1 MDKEFIVS
9 IIAIIV
15 PCITAIISIAISIES
30 NNRSKESNNRSKEI
44 EKINSDLMSGQIELQ
59 IREMIFSAQKNFTDI
74 GKQLVPDKDDNFN
87 AKMLDMSLEMVCNA
101 YDEACAKYLD
111 GKVDKVR
118 FKKIYY
124 TEIKNL
130 VEKEDTKPYYD
141 TIDSKFQATIK
152 VYKEWNNL
160 EK

>member
-1 MDKEFIVS
+1 MNKEFIVS

-15 PCITAIISIAISIES
+15 PTIISVISIVISVIS
-30 NNRSKESNNRSKEI
+30 NNRSKKI

-59 IREMIFSAQKNFTDI
+59 IREMIFSARKNFADI
-74 GKQLVPDKDDNFN
+74 GKQLIPDKDDVFN
-87 AKMLDMSLEMVCNA
+87 TKMLDMSLEMVCNA

-124 TEIKNL
+124 T
-130 VEKEDTKPYYD
+130 
-141 TIDSKFQATIK
+141 
-152 VYKEWNNL
+152 
-160 EK
+160 

>member
-9 IIAIIV
+9 IIPIIV
-15 PCITAIISIAISIES
+15 PTIISVISIVISVIS
-30 NNRSKESNNRSKEI
+30 NNRSKKI

-74 GKQLVPDKDDNFN
+74 GKQLVPNKDDNFN

-111 GKVDKVR
+111 GKVDKNR
-118 FKKIYY
+118 FKKLYY

-130 VEKEDTKPYYD
+130 IENENTKPYYD

>member
-1 MDKEFIVS
+1 MNKEFIVS
-9 IIAIIV
+9 IIAIII
-15 PCITAIISIAISIES
+15 PTIISVVSIVISI
-30 NNRSKESNNRSKEI
+30 NSNNRSKEI
-44 EKINSDLMSGQIELQ
+44 DKINSDLMSGQIELQ
-59 IREMIFSAQKNFTDI
+59 IREMIFSAQKNFADI
-74 GKQLVPDKDDNFN
+74 GKQVIPDKDDVFN
-87 AKMLDMSLEMVCNA
+87 TKMFDMSLEMVCNA

-111 GKVDKVR
+111 GKVDKNR
-118 FKKIYY
+118 FKKLYY

-130 VEKEDTKPYYD
+130 VENENTKPYYD

>member
-1 MDKEFIVS
+1 MNKEFIVS

-15 PCITAIISIAISIES
+15 PTTISVISIIISIIS
-30 NNRSKESNNRSKEI
+30 NNRSKKI
-44 EKINSDLMSGQIELQ
+44 EKINSDLMSGQVELQ
-59 IREMIFSAQKNFTDI
+59 IREMIFSAQKNFADI
-74 GKQLVPDKDDNFN
+74 GKQLIPNKDGEFN
-87 AKMLDMSLEMVCNA
+87 TKLLNMSLEMVRNA

-118 FKKIYY
+118 FKKLYY

-130 VEKEDTKPYYD
+130 VENKDTKPYYD
-141 TIDSKFQATIK
+141 KIDSKFQATIK
-152 VYKEWNNL
+152 VYKEWNDL